1 MLDTTKTSRIF
12 ITGASGFVGGNIL
25 DALSDHPVRVMAR
38 SDSSELSSRSNVEVV
53 TGDVTDRDS
62 LKGLMDGCDAVVH
75 LVAIIDESGGAT
87 FEGVIRQGTE
97 NVVAEASDAGVERF
111 IHMSALGAQDDPHF
125 GYMQAKWRAE
135 QAVKDSGLSYTI
147 FRPSVIFGPGDGF
160 VNALASVVRAFPVIP
175 VVGDGTSKFQPVQV
189 EEVAACFARAV
200 NDPQMT
206 ANQTYELGGAKV
218 YSYSEMLDAIAEA
231 LGASKRKVN
240 VPVALMKP
248 VVTLSKPLPKS
259 LRPPV
264 TTEQLKMLELD
275 NITESSATAEL
286 IGREPVALEDRLDYV
301 RR

>member
-1 MLDTTKTSRIF
+1 
-12 ITGASGFVGGNIL
+12 
-25 DALSDHPVRVMAR
+25 
-38 SDSSELSSRSNVEVV
+38 
-53 TGDVTDRDS
+53 
-62 LKGLMDGCDAVVH
+62 
-75 LVAIIDESGGAT
+75 
-87 FEGVIRQGTE
+87 
-97 NVVAEASDAGVERF
+97 
-111 IHMSALGAQDDPHF
+111 
-125 GYMQAKWRAE
+125 
-135 QAVKDSGLSYTI
+135 
-147 FRPSVIFGPGDGF
+147 
-160 VNALASVVRAFPVIP
+160 
-175 VVGDGTSKFQPVQV
+175 
-189 EEVAACFARAV
+189 
-200 NDPQMT
+200 MT

-218 YSYSEMLDAIAEA
+218 YSYSEMLDVIAEA